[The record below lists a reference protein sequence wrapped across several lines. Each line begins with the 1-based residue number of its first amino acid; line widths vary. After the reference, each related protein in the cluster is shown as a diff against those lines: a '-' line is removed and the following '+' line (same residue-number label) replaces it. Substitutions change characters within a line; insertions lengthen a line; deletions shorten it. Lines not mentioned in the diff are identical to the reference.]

1 MSKQAR
7 EELAYAIGVQAYIWG
22 YPVVINETRSRVGM
36 AGGCE
41 IVPAKLRGPLN
52 TLVHAKQLLTPD
64 FEDVQSPNNDTL
76 YTTAWLDL
84 RDEPLVLHVPDMAGR
99 FYTYQFVDAYTNNF
113 TYVSQR
119 TRGFREMDIAI
130 CGPGHS
136 GAIPPGMDRIDA
148 PTPTVFMIG
157 RLAVDGP
164 DDVSAVHALQ
174 DEMFLGPLSGWAS
187 RSIAEPRVAVASGNE
202 GPLAFF
208 EDLGDLIADS
218 PPPPADAGLMGF
230 FATIGLSVDHGFNV
244 SALDEP
250 TRRGLERAI
259 AEGEGMIAS
268 AAQGLGTE
276 MNGWQLP
283 PVADEYFGT
292 DYLYRA
298 AVGWQSMYVN
308 DPVEAYY
315 PPNYVDQDGAQLDG
329 SRGSYEIRFEA
340 DQMPPVGAFWS
351 ITLYDLE
358 KRLMVANS
366 IDRYSIGDRTP
377 GLVTADDGSL
387 TIRIQHSTPEG
398 DARANWLPAPNTP
411 FYLLLRMYLPSM
423 AVLNGQYLIP
433 GIDRIA

>member
-1 MSKQAR
+1 MSDSAR
-7 EELAYAIGVQAYIWG
+7 EELAFAIGVQAYIWG

-36 AGGCE
+36 AGGFE
-41 IVPAKLRGPLN
+41 IVPHKLRGPLN
-52 TLVHAKQLLTPD
+52 TLVHAKDLLTPD

-130 CGPGHS
+130 CGPGYS
-136 GAIPPGMDRIDA
+136 GALPVGMDRIDA
-148 PTPTVFMIG
+148 PTPTVFVIG

-164 DDVSAVHALQ
+164 DDVASVHALQ
-174 DEMFLGPLSGWAS
+174 NQMFLGPLSGWAD
-187 RSIAEPRVAVASGNE
+187 RSAAEPRVAAASDHT

-208 EDLGDLIADS
+208 DDLGDLIADN
-218 PPPPADAGLMGF
+218 PPPAADAGLMGM
-230 FATIGLSVDHGFNV
+230 FAQIGLSVDHGFD
-244 SALDEP
+244 SSSLDEP
-250 TRRGLERAI
+250 TRRGLERAV
-259 AEGEGMIAS
+259 EDGEGMIAA
-268 AAQGLGTE
+268 AAQGLGND

-283 PVADEYFGT
+283 PVAEEYFGT

-308 DPVEAYY
+308 DPIEAYY
-315 PPNYVDQDGAQLDG
+315 PPNYVDLDNDQLDG
-329 SRGSYEIRFEA
+329 SEGVYEIRFQA

-377 GLVTADDGSL
+377 GLVTGDDGSL
-387 TIRIQHSTPEG
+387 TIRIQHVEPEG
-398 DARANWLPAPNTP
+398 NARANWLPAPTTP
-411 FYLLLRMYLPSM
+411 FYLLMRMYLPSM
-423 AVLNGQYLIP
+423 AVLNGQYEIP
-433 GIDRIA
+433 GINRIN